1 MKDSVDRVV
10 QNGVS
15 VVLFQLAQRIGNSA
29 SRSSVNGSSN
39 QQSLSGATTGSSMNL
54 LGMTHV
60 VNAHRRELCIADN
73 DDFYTMDAKVEALE
87 VKSGLC
93 NVPEIRR
100 WNITLYTALQELVV
114 GDDCLQHVENLSL
127 TSLRF
132 LTTVSIGS
140 NCFTVAS
147 GGRFEVSHCNMLQS
161 VLVGSD
167 SFCNWSSFVAK
178 DCAVLSK
185 LRVDDGCFIHCES
198 TVVEGG
204 SLGLF

>member
-1 MKDSVDRVV
+1 MERVV

-127 TSLRF
+127 TS
-132 LTTVSIGS
+132 
-140 NCFTVAS
+140 
-147 GGRFEVSHCNMLQS
+147 
-161 VLVGSD
+161 
-167 SFCNWSSFVAK
+167 
-178 DCAVLSK
+178 
-185 LRVDDGCFIHCES
+185 
-198 TVVEGG
+198 
-204 SLGLF
+204 